1 MMAVV
6 AIVNSVPVVSVWIG
20 PVVAVWVIPIVPR
33 ITVIIAAWV
42 SNPDSRNSWNSDVN
56 LGVRTLHGN
65 ESEYTCHQSNRK
77 NLFHNFSLLLVSLS
91 LFVVLRGIGKPLK
104 GLPGRIETARLPPLD
119 RIGYRR
125 SRGSSYDK
133 KSNDSCVSAFIYRS
147 AAARNFFP
155 LAASLGFE
163 PRKRLRLT
171 RFDKLRYYVAT

>member
-65 ESEYTCHQSNRK
+65 ESEYTCHQCNQK

-133 KSNDSCVSAFIYRS
+133 KSNDSLCVRIHLPQRGSPK
-147 AAARNFFP
+147 FFA
-155 LAASLGFE
+155 LAASPGFE
-163 PRKRLRLT
+163 PGQDFSPR
-171 RFDKLRYYVAT
+171 